1 MLSCPCNFQVAK
13 EGYPTV
19 KKYSPIWV
27 PIVVFVV
34 VSVDIINN
42 TYHREI
48 IENIAPSY
56 VDFVRQ
62 YHGFDGED
70 LKEKNRIRQTIAAQS
85 QPFTVVVELTSGSSH
100 VEENVDGRQSYSDLY
115 QSLKNKYS
123 TEGHIRQIMFTDNIM
138 NSAEGVS
145 EQQPELENEQKC
157 CGHSGTVSMS
167 GHPLQ
172 RTLWHNETVSSNP
185 SSNSNRVKLNRNH
198 HFSRD
203 MIFDSYDDITSLYL
217 SYWNTYKKVE
227 NGQRL
232 VVKEC
237 HIPNNTQHENTDTTN
252 NRSTPN
258 KAHNDRIHRMMKIN
272 DAKMNIRSLQE
283 RIFQLKQER
292 QQGTR
297 DMDDIEMDIREA
309 QKEIIQLQRTHLNWF
324 YYF

>member
-1 MLSCPCNFQVAK
+1 M
-13 EGYPTV
+13 

-48 IENIAPSY
+48 IENVAPSY

-70 LKEKNRIRQTIAAQS
+70 LKEKNRIRRTIAAQS
-85 QPFTVVVELTSGSSH
+85 EPFSVVVELTSGASH
-100 VEENVDGRQSYSDLY
+100 VEEHVDGRQSYGDLY

-123 TEGHIRQIMFTDNIM
+123 TEENIM
-138 NSAEGVS
+138 QITFSDNNVNSSEDVS
-145 EQQPELENEQKC
+145 ERQQIEQQQVLENEQKC
-157 CGHSGTVSMS
+157 CGHSGIVSMS

-172 RTLWHNETVSSNP
+172 RTLWHNETAANSS
-185 SSNSNRVKLNRNH
+185 SSSNRVKLNRNH
-198 HFSRD
+198 QFSRD
-203 MIFDSYDDITSLYL
+203 MMFDSYDDITGLYL
-217 SYWNTYKKVE
+217 SHWKTYKKIE
-227 NGQRL
+227 NSQRL
-232 VVKEC
+232 VIKEC
-237 HIPNNTQHENTDTTN
+237 HIPNNTQHDSIDKTNNNNTTN
-252 NRSTPN
+252 NNNNTR
-258 KAHNDRIHRMMKIN
+258 NDRIHRMMKIN

-283 RIFQLKQER
+283 RIKQLNQER